1 MEKSNSSYV
10 LLKGDIKMII
20 YAILDE
26 QNRVTMWSRTPFE
39 QAQEYNIDDDTHFL
53 DYSFSY
59 YLKDGKLEYDEST
72 KEQAEKQ
79 EKIIREIGELKNK
92 LIQTDYQA
100 IKFAEG
106 WISVETYKNTLAQRQ
121 EWRNQINKLESELI

>member
-1 MEKSNSSYV
+1 
-10 LLKGDIKMII
+10 MII

-26 QNRVTMWSRTPFE
+26 KNRVTMWSRTPFE
-39 QAQEYNIDDDTHFL
+39 QAQEYNIDDGEHFL
-53 DYSFSY
+53 EYSFSY
-59 YLKDGKLEYDEST
+59 YLKDGKKDGKLEYDEST

-106 WISVETYKNTLAQRQ
+106 WINVEAYKNTLAQRQ